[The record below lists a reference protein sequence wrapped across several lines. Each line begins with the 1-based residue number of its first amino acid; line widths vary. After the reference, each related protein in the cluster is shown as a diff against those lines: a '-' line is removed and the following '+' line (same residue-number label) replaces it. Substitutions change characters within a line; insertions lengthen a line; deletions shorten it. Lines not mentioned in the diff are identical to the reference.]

1 MAVPPPL
8 AHTRPLHDALYHY
21 ACEFDALALLE
32 AFHLQGQAAEPG
44 IIRNFLGTRI
54 EPLVC
59 PPILTARAGMVEGLP
74 IPGNWHADIAE
85 WAAALR
91 TVALAQDRGQTCAAR
106 GKRR

>member
-1 MAVPPPL
+1 MAVPL
-8 AHTRPLHDALYHY
+8 ARPLHDALYHY

-59 PPILTARAGMVEGLP
+59 PPILTARAGIVEGLP

-85 WAAALR
+85 WAGALR
-91 TVALAQDRGQTCAAR
+91 SVALAAERGQTCAAR